1 MSYLF
6 FTPNGG
12 VIMEKILEF
21 AMAEG
26 LGYVLF
32 VCLLFYVLKQQEKRD
47 EKADA
52 REEKYQNI
60 ISDLSEKYSEIAK
73 DVKEIKDTIFKK
85 KG

>member
-1 MSYLF
+1 
-6 FTPNGG
+6 
-12 VIMEKILEF
+12 MEILLKQ
-21 AMAEG
+21 ALTQG
-26 LGYVLF
+26 LGYALF

-47 EKADA
+47 EKAEA

-73 DVKEIKDTIFKK
+73 DVKDIKETIFKK